1 MKIVQKSN
9 KENDEIT
16 NRNIQVLTSLVNSNQ
31 IDSSIVMTVSNLP
44 NDKNKSQFSLQ
55 PVEGSS
61 NLVLINPT
69 DPQQVLIKGS
79 AMTFQKGN
87 TYSLND
93 LDLSYFIINT
103 HFDKQLQNIG
113 ILTNFWMI

>member
-16 NRNIQVLTSLVNSNQ
+16 KNRNIQVLTSLVNSNQ

-55 PVEGSS
+55 PVEGCS

-93 LDLSYFIINT
+93 PDLSYFLINT
-103 HFDKQLQNIG
+103 HVDKQLQNIG
-113 ILTNFWMI
+113 IITTF